1 LDEHAKAR
9 RRLIGH
15 VVRVI
20 KFRNV
25 YKYLVE
31 ELEEIRPLTRLT
43 VEGKITLRCIL
54 KQ

>member
-1 LDEHAKAR
+1 MQKREGDL
-9 RRLIGH
+9 GH

-31 ELEEIRPLTRLT
+31 ELEGIRPLARLT
-43 VEGKITLRCIL
+43 VEEKITLRWIL